1 MDYIFGYGSLLSA
14 YSREHYSNIRSSVTT
29 ATVSGWSRS
38 WCAVYPDEGATY
50 AGATPDS
57 SKHLDGVLIAS
68 EINQDLAKRE
78 RGYRFTRLKHENL
91 SINCNELDISKNDQI
106 WICES
111 LSIDASCQLNP
122 LPQSYVDTCIS
133 GCIESQGM
141 AALTKAGDNAGA
153 MPPETGDEAGGVA
166 GRARSAN
173 EEMQA
178 GSETGKSHLSLPPL
192 PHGRHPYCCCLCH
205 QGDAWNPR

>member
-78 RGYRFTRLKHENL
+78 RGYRFARLKHENL
-91 SINCNELDISKNDQI
+91 SINCNELDICENDKI
-106 WICES
+106 RICET

-141 AALTKAGDNAGA
+141 AA
-153 MPPETGDEAGGVA
+153 A
-166 GRARSAN
+166 GRFIKQTQGWDCVWVNDRHLNRIPIYPRYTPVS
-173 EEMQA
+173 EEQA
-178 GSETGKSHLSLPPL
+178 ILIDSLL
-192 PHGRHPYCCCLCH
+192 EEHGVLRFRRP
-205 QGDAWNPR
+205 DSS